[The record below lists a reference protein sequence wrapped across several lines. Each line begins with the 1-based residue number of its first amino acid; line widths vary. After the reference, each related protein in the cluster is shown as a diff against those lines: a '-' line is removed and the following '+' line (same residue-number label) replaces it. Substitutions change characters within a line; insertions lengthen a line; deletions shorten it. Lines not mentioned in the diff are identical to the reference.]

1 MKPFSIPQRRNP
13 MENIEDRT
21 EELPTRPGS
30 SEPSPAGDEDPT
42 VPGTRTEPRGDRE
55 PVQEYPGEGVRSHYP
70 TDPATGR
77 ASESSGRAGSDE
89 SAGDEGV

>member
-1 MKPFSIPQRRNP
+1 

-30 SEPSPAGDEDPT
+30 NEPSPADDDDPT
-42 VPGTRTEPRGDRE
+42 LPGTRTEPRGGQE
-55 PVQEYPGEGVRSHYP
+55 AVQEYPGEGVRSHYP

-77 ASESSGRAGSDE
+77 DPESSGRVGSDE
-89 SAGDEGV
+89 SAGDEGL

>member
-1 MKPFSIPQRRNP
+1 

-30 SEPSPAGDEDPT
+30 SEPTPGDDDPT
-42 VPGTRTEPRGDRE
+42 VPGAHTEPRRGGQE

-70 TDPATGR
+70 TDPVTGR
-77 ASESSGRAGSDE
+77 DGEAPGRLGSDE